1 MPYAIYLRKSRA
13 DIELEQKGEM
23 ETLARH
29 EKALIELAKKLKLNI
44 TAIYKEIVSGETIA
58 ARPVM
63 CQLIEEVE
71 NGKWEGVLVMEI
83 ERLARGDTIDQ
94 GIVARAFKIENTKI
108 ITPTKIYDPS
118 NEFDEE
124 YFEFGLFMSRR
135 EYKTINRRI
144 QRGRIQSVKDGKWIG
159 STPPYGYDK
168 VKIKNDKGYTLIPN
182 KEAEIVKMVFD
193 WYVNGIGCHAIS
205 QKLDRLKIPTR
216 HGDLWSRATL
226 QNMLSNP
233 VYIGKIVWG
242 KIIADGIHEPIID
255 NSIFAKVQEIRKNK
269 YTPPV
274 KNDLTLKNPLT
285 GLIYC
290 AKCGKPM
297 TRLAISAHNPYDKIK
312 CSNKNCPNVSAPMF
326 LVEKEL
332 IKELRNWLEEYK
344 VRLENSRYKTDN
356 DKIIDKVNNNSLKN
370 LNAELEKVEQQISKT
385 YDLLEQGIYTAEI
398 FTQRNTL
405 LSEKKREINKSIT
418 DITEKIKALNNTPS
432 ISVPELERLI
442 NTYEQLSDATH
453 KNSILKILL
462 ARIEYNKDKPNTR
475 SGLYNANF
483 DLTIYPCLPMP
494 E

>member
-13 DIELEQKGEM
+13 DIELEQKGEL

-29 EKALIELAKKLKLNI
+29 EKTLLDLAKSLKLNI
-44 TAIYKEIVSGETIA
+44 TAIYKEIVSGETIS

-63 CQLIEEVE
+63 QQLIEEVE
-71 NGKWEGVLVMEI
+71 NGKWDGVLVMEI

-108 ITPTKIYDPS
+108 ITPSKIYDPS

-144 QRGRIQSVKDGKWIG
+144 QRGRIQSVKDGKWIC

-168 VKIKNDKGYTLIPN
+168 VKIADDKGFILKPN
-182 KEAEIVKMVFD
+182 KESEVVKMIFER
-193 WYVNGIGCHAIS
+193 YLNGIGCYAIS
-205 QKLDRLKIPTR
+205 QELDSLKIPTR
-216 HGDLWSRATL
+216 RGDLWSRATI
-226 QNMLSNP
+226 QTILSNP

-242 KIIADGIHEPIID
+242 KIIAYGLHEPIID
-255 NSIFAKVQEIRKNK
+255 NNVFSKVQEIRKK
-269 YTPPV
+269 RYTPSV

-297 TRLAISAHNPYDKIK
+297 TRLAVSSHNPYDKIK
-312 CSNKNCPNVSAPMF
+312 CSNKNCRNVSAPMF

-344 VRLENSRYKTDN
+344 LHLENSNYKTADDN
-356 DKIIDKVNNNSLKN
+356 VTDKINDNLLENLKS
-370 LNAELEKVEQQISKT
+370 ELEKVELQILKT
-385 YDLLEQGIYTAEI
+385 YDLLEQGVYTADV
-398 FTQRNTL
+398 FTKRNTL
-405 LSEKKREINKSIT
+405 LSDKKREINKSIS
-418 DITEKIKALNNTPS
+418 DITEKINVSNTKPS
-432 ISVPELERLI
+432 IGIPELEKLI
-442 NTYEQLSDATH
+442 NTYEQLSDAAH
-453 KNSILKILL
+453 KNNILKTLL
-462 ARIEYNKDKPNTR
+462 VRIEYSKDKPNTR

-494 E
+494 K

>member
-1 MPYAIYLRKSRA
+1 MSYAIYLRKSRA

-29 EKALIELAKKLKLNI
+29 EKALLELAKKLKLNI
-44 TAIYKEIVSGETIA
+44 TAIYKEIVSGETIS

-63 CQLIEEVE
+63 RQLIEEVE
-71 NGKWEGVLVMEI
+71 SGKWEGVLVMEI

-94 GIVARAFKIENTKI
+94 GIVARAFRVENTKI
-108 ITPTKIYDPS
+108 ITPSKIYDPS

-144 QRGRIQSVKDGKWIG
+144 QRGRIQSAKDGKWIG

-168 VKIKNDKGYTLIPN
+168 VKITGDKGYTLIPN
-182 KEAEIVKMVFD
+182 NEAEIVKMVFD
-193 WYVNGIGCHAIS
+193 WYKNGIGCHAIS
-205 QKLDRLKIPTR
+205 QKLDHLKIPTR
-216 HGDLWSRATL
+216 RGDLWSKATL

-242 KIIADGIHEPIID
+242 KVIADGIHEPIID
-255 NSIFAKVQEIRKNK
+255 SNVFAKVQEIRKNK
-269 YTPPV
+269 YTQPV
-274 KNDLTLKNPLT
+274 KHDLTLKNPLT

-297 TRLAISAHNPYDKIK
+297 TRLAISAHNPYDKIM
-312 CSNKNCPNVSAPMF
+312 CSNKNCHNVSAPMF

-356 DKIIDKVNNNSLKN
+356 DKIMDKVNNNSLKN

-405 LSEKKREINKSIT
+405 LSDKKREISKSIAE
-418 DITEKIKALNNTPS
+418 ITEKINAANNTPS
-432 ISVPELERLI
+432 IGVPELEKLI

-453 KNSILKILL
+453 KNNILKILL